1 MASDDSPSL
10 ILLELSIQLRY
21 ESPYPRDGG
30 GVTLGGVRSSP
41 TDRAAPVG
49 RPVHLRPKGA
59 ALKHVLNEVEAARLE
74 GNLILGEGVAMRQP
88 IALSL
93 IAVGFMLQKRGLPL
107 PDDALAWLSNGK
119 ISDKMI
125 KNPLSVDGL

>member
-1 MASDDSPSL
+1 M
-10 ILLELSIQLRY
+10 
-21 ESPYPRDGG
+21 
-30 GVTLGGVRSSP
+30 
-41 TDRAAPVG
+41 
-49 RPVHLRPKGA
+49 
-59 ALKHVLNEVEAARLE
+59 KHVLNEVEAARLE